1 MLYCNKHFSTFWN
14 ETPLRH
20 ICLRPIL
27 KGKSW
32 ILLDIGYRFDYRG
45 LLFVLGFRWAFM
57 DINFQYLDWIVECS
71 IHSSG
76 KRLEAGS
83 AEFVGF
89 FFFPAFSSGSFCI
102 DIYDFVVGYNVSS
115 WPRTRMFLLF
125 LLFLLLVELDECV
138 SWRKRG
144 FSTSVRVLATTCAF
158 DRSFLLAVHF
168 PIRCWPD
175 FKSPTSSV
183 TNDLE
188 RNDVASS
195 IVIIAQWQSCFNFGK

>member
-1 MLYCNKHFSTFWN
+1 MKWN
-14 ETPLRH
+14 TTATHLFTTHLEREKLNPL
-20 ICLRPIL
+20 
-27 KGKSW
+27 GYW
-32 ILLDIGYRFDYRG
+32 IPVWLSGFIIRVG
-45 LLFVLGFRWAFM
+45 VSLGFYGHKFPIFGLDSRVFHSQLWETTGGWFRW
-57 DINFQYLDWIVECS
+57 IRW
-71 IHSSG
+71 
-76 KRLEAGS
+76 
-83 AEFVGF
+83 F